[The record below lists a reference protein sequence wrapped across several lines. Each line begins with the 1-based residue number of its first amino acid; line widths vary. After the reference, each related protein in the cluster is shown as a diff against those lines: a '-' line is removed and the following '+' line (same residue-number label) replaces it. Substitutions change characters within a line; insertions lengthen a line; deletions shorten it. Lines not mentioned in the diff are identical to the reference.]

1 MRLTDRALRLLNKPK
16 EPASACKGEP
26 DGVTGRTAIGE
37 TRRPSRALKPVSLN
51 GCRSADSIEA
61 RGHRPRRK
69 AGYMPASDL
78 NAITKPLQEGGCPYM
93 TDVTQGLA
101 SITGTFNRL
110 VLTGDTSDTLLA
122 IDNINT

>member
-26 DGVTGRTAIGE
+26 DGVTGRTGIGE

-61 RGHRPRRK
+61 RGHRPQRK
-69 AGYMPASDL
+69 AGYMTASDL

-93 TDVTQGLA
+93 TDVTPEAGPQQPVFVHLPQPLGIA
-101 SITGTFNRL
+101 
-110 VLTGDTSDTLLA
+110 
-122 IDNINT
+122 